1 MADHPN
7 VTLIR
12 AALDK
17 LGGGDMSALA
27 DVIADDVVWYEI
39 GSPEPVRGK
48 AALAARMTG
57 GEMDFE
63 ITATS
68 HDVVGNDEHV
78 VALVNATATRGGRTL
93 HYRTAEIFH
102 VRDGQIV
109 ERWAFSDDTAA
120 ITAFF
125 A

>member
-1 MADHPN
+1 MAEHPN
-7 VTLIR
+7 VTLVR

-39 GSPEPVRGK
+39 GNPEPVRGK

-57 GEMDFE
+57 GGVDFE
-63 ITATS
+63 ITATT

-78 VALVNATATRGGRTL
+78 IALVNATATRGDRTF

-102 VRDGQIV
+102 VRAGRIV

>member
-1 MADHPN
+1 MAEHPN
-7 VTLIR
+7 VAVIR
-12 AALDK
+12 AALDT
-17 LGGGDMSALA
+17 LGEGDMASLA
-27 DVIADDVVWYEI
+27 DILSDDVVWHEI
-39 GSPEPVRGK
+39 GAAEPVRGK
-48 AALAARMTG
+48 AALAERMTG
-57 GEMDFE
+57 GSRDFS

-78 VALVNATATRGGRTL
+78 IALVNATATRGDRSL

-102 VRDGQIV
+102 VRDGKVV